1 MKCMFD
7 TVIFNR
13 VLDESEPIERLTE
26 CVAVYST
33 HIQRDEI
40 NNTQDEERRRK
51 LNRVFADLNPE
62 MRSTKSAVW
71 NVSKWNQ
78 ARWSEG
84 DNLLRTIETKL
95 DEHEKKKNNIR
106 DALIAE
112 TAIKN
117 KYTLVTDDGDLRD
130 VAAELGANCMTFKEL
145 LQHCQK

>member
-13 VLDESEPIERLTE
+13 VLDESEAIERLTE

-40 NNTQDEERRRK
+40 NNTQDDEKRHK

-62 MRSTKSAVW
+62 MRSTESAVW
-71 NVSKWNQ
+71 GVSKWGQ
-78 ARWSEG
+78 ARWSGG
-84 DNLLRTIETKL
+84 DNLLRQIKTKL
-95 DEHEKKKNNIR
+95 DKCKKKENNIQ

-117 KYTLVTDDGDLRD
+117 KYTLATNDRCLRD
-130 VAAELGANCMTFKEL
+130 VAAEFGVNCMTFKEL
-145 LQHCQK
+145 LQHCLQ